1 MSDENLKDI
10 LLRIKDK
17 YKKAPIDIKIKI
29 GKILS
34 GDININRYE

>member
-29 GKILS
+29 GNILS
-34 GDININRYE
+34 GNKYQ